1 MTPLTLSKKTS
12 FLSIS
17 VAQIEMRSCFFRP
30 IWSTKPRTVL
40 GQSRTRHAPD
50 LHDRLI
56 GFKAEERGDGSG
68 AEGGPF
74 AFSRLS
80 KENGVE
86 WLRFHHTTT
95 TALPFSRSATSVILW
110 RRFRRFRRFRWFGW
124 FPLPNLKLLEFFSF
138 SPLFADYGGRRL
150 RQTAR
155 RKRRK
160 RFAASA
166 TIIDSLS
173 LSLSLSPFFS
183 SVYFCPFRNFEKGKT
198 RRQFLLDFNYR
209 LPRYGT
215 AELLW
220 ESVQKKQPHDTPTVC
235 RPILPGVPTPAKL
248 PNPNPERNA
257 LANRD

>member
-1 MTPLTLSKKTS
+1 M
-12 FLSIS
+12 
-17 VAQIEMRSCFFRP
+17 
-30 IWSTKPRTVL
+30 
-40 GQSRTRHAPD
+40 
-50 LHDRLI
+50 
-56 GFKAEERGDGSG
+56 
-68 AEGGPF
+68 GGPC

-110 RRFRRFRRFRWFGW
+110 RRFRRFRWFGW

-138 SPLFADYGGRRL
+138 SPLLADYGGRRL
-150 RQTAR
+150 RQTER

-173 LSLSLSPFFS
+173 LFFS

-220 ESVQKKQPHDTPTVC
+220 ESVQKKQPHDMPTVC
-235 RPILPGVPTPAKL
+235 RPILPGVLNPSSRIRI
-248 PNPNPERNA
+248 PNEMRWQTEIS
-257 LANRD
+257 D